1 MKTGEKVLVID
12 CDPQANATTGLG
24 VDPDKL
30 SKNMYDVFMN
40 VFEGFPDV
48 SIKDVI
54 IETPSGIFLAPSSL
68 DLVGVEPYL
77 YSLNERALIL
87 KEALKPVLNEYR
99 YILIDTPPSMGQF
112 VINGLLAADRIIL
125 TLDSS
130 IFAQKGI
137 DSLNRIFE
145 DIKENTGRNKSPD
158 MAIITRAG
166 ALSERKSPIEELKI
180 ILRQLFSSDNPEE
193 KEKIRQDELEAE
205 IKSTIKDVYTVPYDA
220 GVYTAQKEGLPVTQ
234 ILPESSASIK
244 YLEISEII
252 KRW

>member
-1 MKTGEKVLVID
+1 
-12 CDPQANATTGLG
+12 
-24 VDPDKL
+24 
-30 SKNMYDVFMN
+30 MN

-48 SIKDVI
+48 PIQDVI
-54 IETPSGIFLAPSSL
+54 IETQSGVFLAPSSL

-77 YSLNERALIL
+77 YSINERALVL
-87 KEALKPVLNEYR
+87 KTALKPIINEYR

-130 IFAQKGI
+130 IFAQRGI
-137 DSLNRIFE
+137 ESLNQIFE

-166 ALSERKSPIEELKI
+166 ALYERKPPLDELKEVI
-180 ILRQLFSSDNPEE
+180 RHLFTDDESEK
-193 KEKIRQDELEAE
+193 KEKIRQEELEAE
-205 IKSTIKDVYTVPYDA
+205 IKNSIKEVHAVPYDA
-220 GVYTAQKEGLPVTQ
+220 AVYNAQIKGMPLTT
-234 ILPESSASIK
+234 ISSDSPAAIK
-244 YLEISEII
+244 YEQISEIV

>member
-1 MKTGEKVLVID
+1 MLVID

-24 VDPDKL
+24 IDPEKQ

-48 SIKDVI
+48 SLKDI
-54 IETPSGIFLAPSSL
+54 ILETPSGIFLAPSSL

-77 YSLNERALIL
+77 YSINERATVL
-87 KEALKPVLNEYR
+87 KETLRPLLSEYR

-137 DSLNRIFE
+137 ESLNRIFE
-145 DIKENTGRNKSPD
+145 DIKENTGRKKSPD

-166 ALSERKSPIEELKI
+166 ALCERKSSIDEFKI
-180 ILRQLFSSDNPEE
+180 ILRQLFSGDKSQE
-193 KEKIRQDELEAE
+193 KEKLRQDELESE
-205 IKSTIKDVYTVPYDA
+205 IKLSIKEVHTVPYDA
-220 GVYTAQKEGLPVTQ
+220 EVYTAQKEGMPVTQ
-234 ILPESSASIK
+234 ISPESPASIK
-244 YLEISEII
+244 YQEISEII
-252 KRW
+252 KNW